1 MLDPNVTKPVTMKQ
15 GETGLASIKRIV
27 GRLGTPARKAKALAR
42 SLASAQSTVAKALG
56 EPLAEF
62 PINCWEDQRVH
73 LINLAQRKKNEIL
86 EIDLRTAQAKLDTE
100 LGKLIPREQVNE
112 READLG
118 EMFARGLASMVDLI
132 SVWAPANQIIKAQAA
147 FRERA
152 DDILSEMA
160 DGIRAKRK

>member
-1 MLDPNVTKPVTMKQ
+1 MKKGDPELDALCAK
-15 GETGLASIKRIV
+15 A
-27 GRLGTPARKAKALAR
+27 GRLGTPARKAKILAR
-42 SLASAQSTVAKALG
+42 SLASAQSSVASALA

-62 PINCWEDQRVH
+62 PISCWEDQRVY

-100 LGKLIPREQVNE
+100 LGKLTTREQVNE

-132 SVWAPANQIIKAQAA
+132 SVWCPADMIIKAQAA

>member
-15 GETGLASIKRIV
+15 GDPELNAIKKIV
-27 GRLGTPARKAKALAR
+27 GSLGTPARKAKALAR
-42 SLASAQSTVAKALG
+42 SLASAQSTVAKALD

-132 SVWAPANQIIKAQAA
+132 SVWAPASQIIKAQAA

-160 DGIRAKRK
+160 DGIKAKRR

>member
-1 MLDPNVTKPVTMKQ
+1 MTNLVTMKK
-15 GETGLASIKRIV
+15 GDPKLEALCAKAGH
-27 GRLGTPARKAKALAR
+27 LGTPARKALALAR
-42 SLASAQSTVAKALG
+42 SLASAQSVVAAKLD
-56 EPLAEF
+56 EPLTEF

-100 LGKLIPREQVNE
+100 LGKLVNREQVNE
-112 READLG
+112 REAELG
-118 EMFARGLASMVDLI
+118 EMFAGGLASMVDLI
-132 SVWAPANQIIKAQAA
+132 SVWCPANMIIKAQAA

-160 DGIRAKRK
+160 DGIKAKRR